1 MPFALKFPSECV
13 GYAAYG
19 IGYAPRSNTTDLGR
33 LKLGFEVDLNL

>member
-13 GYAAYG
+13 GYAA
-19 IGYAPRSNTTDLGR
+19 YAPRSNTTDLGR